1 MSVHKQDV
9 LDLLNSLK
17 AVRDSFAVVRVR
29 HIAETSTVA
38 RRLFIE
44 GAVNYMSPE
53 EMAQASGYTPKAVRM
68 YLREHGLDP
77 RMKKPMLSKHAA
89 RVLADNAAL
98 LNLEPADLLLSP
110 LAYLPAGDELRREVQ
125 EKNVS
130 KVTEVEAEPVAT
142 GMWCTNCGFLED
154 PAECP
159 EDRAQCTGCGCAPAD
174 HLYVKVTVEV

>member
-98 LNLEPADLLLSP
+98 LNLEPTDLLLSP
-110 LAYLPAGDELRREVQ
+110 LAYLPAGDALRREVQ
-125 EKNVS
+125 EKNLS
-130 KVTEVEAEPVAT
+130 KVTEVEPDPSTPFAERRCQCKVPVSSGSLNGGAEVC
-142 GMWCTNCGFLED
+142 MWCTYILVD
-154 PAECP
+154 A
-159 EDRAQCTGCGCAPAD
+159 R
-174 HLYVKVTVEV
+174 